1 VNSVI
6 LSLEGRGQEERVK
19 KQTRALKIIKKLKKE
34 FPHAKCAL
42 NYKNPLE
49 LLVAT
54 ILSAQCTDERVNK
67 VTLNL
72 FKKYRSAEDYAES
85 TQAELEKDIHST
97 GFFRNKAKNIRACC
111 KDIIEKHKGKVPRTL
126 EELVELPGIGR
137 KTANVILG
145 NVFDIPGIVV
155 DTHVRRLSNRMGLT
169 TLQDPVKIEFDLQKI
184 IPQKEWTNFSHLLI
198 WHGRKTCIARKPK
211 CDVCCISDIC
221 PKII

>member
-1 VNSVI
+1 MKN
-6 LSLEGRGQEERVK
+6 E
-19 KQTRALKIIKKLKKE
+19 RALKIIKRLKKE

-72 FKKYRSAEDYAES
+72 FKKYKTVQDYAES
-85 TQAELEKDIHST
+85 SLRELEKDIHST
-97 GFFRNKAKNIRACC
+97 GFFRNKAKSIRECC
-111 KDIIEKHKGKVPRTL
+111 KGMIEKHKGKVPRTM
-126 EELVELPGIGR
+126 EELVKLPGIGR

-211 CDVCCISDIC
+211 CDVCCISDVC
-221 PKII
+221 PKLI

>member
-1 VNSVI
+1 MNSVI
-6 LSLEGRGQEERVK
+6 LSLEGRGQEERVE
-19 KQTRALKIIKKLKKE
+19 KQTRALMIIKKLKKE

-49 LLVAT
+49 LVVAT

-72 FKKYRSAEDYAES
+72 FKKYKTVQDYAES
-85 TQAELEKDIHST
+85 SLRELEKDIHST
-97 GFFRNKAKNIRACC
+97 GFFRNKAKSIPECC
-111 KDIIEKHKGKVPRTL
+111 KGMIEKHKGKVPRTM
-126 EELVELPGIGR
+126 EELVKLPGIGR

>member
-1 VNSVI
+1 MKN
-6 LSLEGRGQEERVK
+6 E
-19 KQTRALKIIKKLKKE
+19 RALKIIKYLKKE

-49 LLVAT
+49 LVVAT

-72 FKKYRSAEDYAES
+72 FKKYKTVQDYAES
-85 TQAELEKDIHST
+85 SLRELEKDIHST
-97 GFFRNKAKNIRACC
+97 GFFRNKAKSIRECC
-111 KDIIEKHKGKVPRTL
+111 KGMIEKHKGKVPRTM
-126 EELVELPGIGR
+126 EELVKLPGIGR

-211 CDVCCISDIC
+211 CDVCCISDVC
-221 PKII
+221 PKLI

>member
-1 VNSVI
+1 
-6 LSLEGRGQEERVK
+6 
-19 KQTRALKIIKKLKKE
+19 
-34 FPHAKCAL
+34 
-42 NYKNPLE
+42 
-49 LLVAT
+49 
-54 ILSAQCTDERVNK
+54 
-67 VTLNL
+67 
-72 FKKYRSAEDYAES
+72 
-85 TQAELEKDIHST
+85 
-97 GFFRNKAKNIRACC
+97 
-111 KDIIEKHKGKVPRTL
+111 
-126 EELVELPGIGR
+126 LVELPGIGR